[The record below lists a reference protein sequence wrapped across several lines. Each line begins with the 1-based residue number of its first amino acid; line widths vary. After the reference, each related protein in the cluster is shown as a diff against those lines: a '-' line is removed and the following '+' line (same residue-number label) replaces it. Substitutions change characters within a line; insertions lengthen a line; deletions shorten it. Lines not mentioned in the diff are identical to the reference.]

1 MSIDLSQLSPIM
13 LLVALGVV
21 LLVVYGIFRF
31 FLGHLMHLFF
41 RGCGLIVIIVVL
53 YYVLHFILKLI

>member
-1 MSIDLSQLSPIM
+1 MTIDLSQLSPILM
-13 LLVALGVV
+13 LVALGVV
-21 LLVVYGIFRF
+21 LLIVYSIFRF